1 MVVEDR
7 RADDQRRRTGAATG
21 GPSLEADVAEMGTHP
36 EPIGPPRN
44 PRERPVAGPDPAA
57 PLVGR
62 GSAALSGVLA
72 AGVAL
77 GVAELVAGALRTTA
91 SPVVL
96 VGDAV
101 IDLVPGAVERWAIR
115 TFGTN
120 DKIALVLGIIV
131 LAGLFGGLLGVVGRR
146 RFLLGAAGF
155 VAFAAVGVAAASAD
169 QRTSTAAAALSVA
182 AGAAAGIV
190 ALRWLLVAL
199 TSDRQGDVVGAAP
212 PAHSAER
219 RRFLRLATATAG
231 AGAVA
236 AVSGRWLAG
245 ATETAV
251 GRVQGLLPV
260 RLRSVEA
267 LPPGVDLEIEQLTPY
282 VTPNESFY
290 RIDTALVPPR
300 VDVDTW
306 RLRVTGLVDQPL
318 ELSFDDLVGMEL
330 MEHWTT
336 LVCVSNEV
344 GGGLVGNALWGGVH
358 LQGIL
363 DAAGVRPGAS
373 QIVGRSVDGW
383 TAGFPTEAAG
393 DGRAAMVAVAMNGE
407 PLPIEHGFPA
417 RLVVPGLYGYVS
429 ATKWLSEIELT
440 TFDDFDAYWVP
451 RGWSELGPVLTQ
463 SRIDVPDDDAQV
475 VAGPTPVAGVAW
487 AQGRGIA
494 DVEVRVDEGPWQEA
508 RLAPA
513 VSEDTWR
520 QWVWVWEAEPGRHVI
535 QVRATDRDGETQ
547 TPLLAPPAPS
557 GATGHHTITVT
568 VVDAEAETG

>member
-1 MVVEDR
+1 M
-7 RADDQRRRTGAATG
+7 
-21 GPSLEADVAEMGTHP
+21 S
-36 EPIGPPRN
+36 
-44 PRERPVAGPDPAA
+44 
-57 PLVGR
+57 R
-62 GSAALSGVLA
+62 GFAVLSGVVA

-77 GVAELVAGALRTTA
+77 GVAELVAGALTTTA

-120 DKIALVLGIIV
+120 DKIVLVIGIIV
-131 LAGLFGGLLGVVGRR
+131 LAGVFGGLLGIVGRR

-155 VAFAAVGVAAASAD
+155 VAFAAVGVATASGD
-169 QRTSTAAAALSVA
+169 PRSSTSAAALSVA
-182 AGAAAGIV
+182 TGAGAGIL
-190 ALRWLLVAL
+190 ALRWLLGAL
-199 TSDRQGDVVGAAP
+199 TSERHGDLVGAAP
-212 PAHSAER
+212 PPEHNAER
-219 RRFLRLATATAG
+219 RRFLRLATLTAG
-231 AGAVA
+231 AGAIA

-251 GRVQGLLPV
+251 GRVQGLLPT

-267 LPPGVDLEIEQLTPY
+267 LPATVDLEIEQLTPY
-282 VTPNESFY
+282 VTPNDRFY

-300 VDVDTW
+300 VEVDTW
-306 RLRVTGLVDQPL
+306 RLRVTGMVEQPL

-344 GGGLVGNALWGGVH
+344 GGGLVGNALWGGVP
-358 LQGIL
+358 LLDLL
-363 DAAGVRPGAS
+363 DAAGVRSDAS

-383 TAGFPTEAAG
+383 TAGFPTEAAS

-440 TFDDFDAYWVP
+440 TFDDFDGYWVP
-451 RGWSELGPVLTQ
+451 RGWAKLGPVRTQ
-463 SRIDVPDDDAQV
+463 SRIDVPGDGAR
-475 VAGPTPVAGVAW
+475 VASGPTPVAGVAW
-487 AQGRGIA
+487 AQGRGIGA
-494 DVEVRVDEGPWQEA
+494 VEVRVDEGPWQEA
-508 RLAPA
+508 RLASA
-513 VSEDTWR
+513 VSDDTWR
-520 QWVWVWEAEPGRHVI
+520 QWLWVWEAEPGRHVL

-568 VVDAEAETG
+568 VVDGEGEPD